1 MLFHF
6 IKKMYKFINFIL
18 KFKIT
23 FNIKPIYV
31 KLEFEKI
38 IFSWIGFQSLLL
50 LFIWYIVELN
60 L

>member
-31 KLEFEKI
+31 
-38 IFSWIGFQSLLL
+38 
-50 LFIWYIVELN
+50 
-60 L
+60 